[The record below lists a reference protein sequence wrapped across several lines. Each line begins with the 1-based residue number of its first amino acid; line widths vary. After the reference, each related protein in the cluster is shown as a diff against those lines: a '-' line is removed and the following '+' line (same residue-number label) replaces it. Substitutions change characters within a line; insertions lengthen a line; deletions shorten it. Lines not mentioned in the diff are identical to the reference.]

1 MCFCAGDFEHMMS
14 TNLQVVQSIQS
25 LIKNV
30 RNPDGDSSLM
40 PDPFGSP
47 LKGGVNPV
55 SSQQAY
61 SSLPQVLQYTISNE
75 ATVLRHVP

>member
-1 MCFCAGDFEHMMS
+1 MMS

-61 SSLPQVLQYTISNE
+61 SSLPQVLQHTISNE
-75 ATVLRHVP
+75 ATILRHVP

>member
-1 MCFCAGDFEHMMS
+1 MMS

-47 LKGGVNPV
+47 LKGGGNPV

-61 SSLPQVLQYTISNE
+61 SSLPQVLPTYIIQRGNHCVMYRE
-75 ATVLRHVP
+75 DV